1 MGLPNR
7 GKPNS
12 LASIT
17 INHQKIPSFP
27 SISFDNTLVTP
38 FFAKYPKFKYLIPE
52 VIQLYRKH
60 NYQFLWYDNKGMN
73 EFASLLYNKINT
85 LDQEGI
91 KTRVPY
97 TEKLQA
103 IFQDSEHTE
112 NSDVEV
118 ELLMSSLYF
127 FYANRVF
134 KGLDEQQTAELGW
147 YLPQKKQSYVN
158 RLDSLLQDPNLINK
172 PIKDLPSQY
181 YRLKDALQQYRNLK
195 KKGGWDPIIYS
206 KKLKSLQLGD
216 TSDVIL
222 QIRKTAIYHRRFK

>member
-1 MGLPNR
+1 
-7 GKPNS
+7 
-12 LASIT
+12 
-17 INHQKIPSFP
+17 
-27 SISFDNTLVTP
+27 
-38 FFAKYPKFKYLIPE
+38 
-52 VIQLYRKH
+52 
-60 NYQFLWYDNKGMN
+60 MN

-97 TEKLQA
+97 AEKLQA

-147 YLPQKKQSYVN
+147 YLPRKKQSYVN

-195 KKGGWDPIIYS
+195 KKEAGI
-206 KKLKSLQLGD
+206 QLF
-216 TSDVIL
+216 IP
-222 QIRKTAIYHRRFK
+222 KN